1 MAAAMAGYRGQQVHL
16 RLQLRRLYLAVDDRV
31 LAKHENL
38 ARGRDHESRG
48 HGAGLLAR
56 WAHAMRHDGMG
67 AAVGDAV
74 AIDVQM
80 AVCASSIGH
89 GRIANRGW
97 GHFDKGDEWWSLGD
111 VGEGCKGDCKESLEQ
126 QSAESVG
133 VSGARLRPV
142 TCGDLGRA
150 SVPSKP
156 SRDRQCWCSSRL
168 SMTLAMLAG
177 QRKGETGDDGE
188 KKKAVM

>member
-1 MAAAMAGYRGQQVHL
+1 MAAAMAGYKGQQMHL

-48 HGAGLLAR
+48 HGAGLFAR
-56 WAHAMRHDGMG
+56 GAHAMRHDGMG
-67 AAVGDAV
+67 AAVGGTV

-97 GHFDKGDEWWSLGD
+97 GHFDKGGEWWSRGN
-111 VGEGCKGDCKESLEQ
+111 VGEGREGDRKESLEQ
-126 QSAESVG
+126 QNAELVCLCL
-133 VSGARLRPV
+133 VK
-142 TCGDLGRA
+142 GR
-150 SVPSKP
+150 
-156 SRDRQCWCSSRL
+156 
-168 SMTLAMLAG
+168 G
-177 QRKGETGDDGE
+177 QSHM
-188 KKKAVM
+188 AI